1 VPAAKLAAT
10 FLFNVP
16 IMPRKKIENRDEILA
31 HNLIVRVNN
40 KLLKRLEDLHKNSNC
55 QSVAEVAR
63 RILEKE
69 RITIFHKDISMNGI
83 MEELTG
89 IRKELKAIG
98 NNINQVT
105 RKINSSSSETQQAYY
120 TLKAAELYQKVEP
133 KVNRLLTLVSQ
144 LTQKWLQRS

>member
-1 VPAAKLAAT
+1 
-10 FLFNVP
+10 
-16 IMPRKKIENRDEILA
+16 MPRKKIENRDEVLA

-40 KLLKRLEDLHKNSNC
+40 TLFKKLEDLHKNSNC
-55 QSVAEVAR
+55 QSIAEVAR
-63 RILEKE
+63 KILEKE
-69 RITIFHKDISMNGI
+69 RITVFHKDISMNGI

-105 RKINSSSSETQQAYY
+105 RKFNSSNSEVQQAYY
-120 TLKAAELYQKVEP
+120 TLKAIELYQKVEP
-133 KVNRLLTLVSQ
+133 KVNQLLVIVSQ